1 MVPDANAGRRWVI
14 GCRRRSCADPGF
26 IDWLFGRRVWWHVP
40 RPRRAGFTG
49 CRARRLV
56 GRRHEISRR
65 PPADHFAIGGMKSDT
80 GKETFLRNVRQALSS
95 ASRPGVDGQPASSSR
110 AASGSA
116 DPVADFCKR
125 FADAGGLASVVENDH
140 DAFSRVAQIIEN
152 VGGGLILL
160 GDGPPLE
167 RLRVGER
174 LKELGHQV
182 NHVQSLTAA
191 SARDVFFRADLSIS
205 GVDYLIAE
213 TGSIV
218 IATRPEE
225 PRSLSLLPPVHV
237 AVADEAQLL
246 PDLFDLFDAP
256 VWQERG
262 GIPSCL
268 TLITGPS
275 KTGDIELRLVTGVHG
290 PGEIHVVL
298 IRAGS

>member
-1 MVPDANAGRRWVI
+1 
-14 GCRRRSCADPGF
+14 
-26 IDWLFGRRVWWHVP
+26 
-40 RPRRAGFTG
+40 
-49 CRARRLV
+49 
-56 GRRHEISRR
+56 
-65 PPADHFAIGGMKSDT
+65 MKSDT
-80 GKETFLRNVRQALSS
+80 GKETFLRNVRQVLPRQAGLGSTDS
-95 ASRPGVDGQPASSSR
+95 LHR
-110 AASGSA
+110 AAATAPGSA
-116 DPVADFCKR
+116 DPAADFCKR
-125 FADAGGLASVVENDH
+125 FADAGGLASVVDNDH

-152 VGGGLILL
+152 VGGGRILL

-182 NHVQSLTAA
+182 NACAVINGSECT
-191 SARDVFFRADLSIS
+191 RRFFSGGSVHFGSGLSHRRNRL
-205 GVDYLIAE
+205 YRHCHA
-213 TGSIV
+213 
-218 IATRPEE
+218 PEE

-262 GIPSCL
+262 DIPSCL